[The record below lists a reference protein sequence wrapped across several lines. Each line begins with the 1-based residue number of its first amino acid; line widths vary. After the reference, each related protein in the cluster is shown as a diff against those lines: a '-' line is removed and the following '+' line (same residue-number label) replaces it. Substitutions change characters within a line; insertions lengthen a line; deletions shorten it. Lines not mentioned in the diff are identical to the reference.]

1 MSYENIRAD
10 TPGFCCAG
18 EYFYIMK
25 PAPTNMLIQK
35 TSYGDP
41 VMTYP
46 FSHEINLA
54 SAGTSFL
61 SLQYD
66 GINFWSLEKRNVSGN
81 LEKERILRR
90 WRIEDFMCVLQDSW
104 RIRSQGNAENLNG
117 KAFAIENYYDILDE
131 ACGPGTGNPDRVILT
146 HARGPFFH
154 VTDQFHLSSSQGYGE
169 DIPVATVLNNYT
181 ITTAQPIQ
189 RIYYPGDKV
198 NLRRDLYFFNNASP
212 ALGDASAAVY
222 WFAIPH
228 IDAADPTTLNEPT
241 YKGCHDS
248 GIYEQTQA
256 ATFITAED
264 LDGINQACY
273 TGLIAY
279 VRGQQ
284 LIMKRPNMPG
294 GGYNYPGPNSDG
306 ELTTGF
312 DYVGTN
318 TEFRSNMASMI
329 MDNAIKN
336 DRVTLWTI
344 YDLAASVHPTDCST
358 VNIYRLQTGYTY
370 GVLEGSF
377 TGPYNYV
384 VSVMKPMVTSIAL
397 TAEPALVVANGVDQ
411 ALIYATVRDQ
421 YGAPISGKRVVF
433 GLTATD
439 SQTKGYFLCPED
451 ISECVEGSFTWLD
464 GTPHA
469 QAEVIT
475 GSQSAYPGGPVY
487 VEGGP
492 MAGKAVIEWRAGT
505 KAGLITVLAIVQ
517 P

>member
-1 MSYENIRAD
+1 MAYENIRAD
-10 TPGFCCAG
+10 TPGFCAAG
-18 EYFYIMK
+18 DYFYIMK

-46 FSHEINLA
+46 FSHEINLS

-90 WRIEDFMCVLQDSW
+90 WRIESFMCVLKDSW
-104 RIRSQGNAENLNG
+104 RLRAQGISENING
-117 KAFAIENYYDILDE
+117 KAFAIENYYNILSE
-131 ACGPGTGNPDRVILT
+131 ACGPGTSNLDRIKLT
-146 HARGPFFH
+146 HPHSSFFH
-154 VTDQFHLSSSQGYGE
+154 VTDQFHLRSATQGYEE
-169 DIPVATVLNNYT
+169 DVPVATILNNYT
-181 ITTAQPIQ
+181 VTTAQPIQ
-189 RIYYPGDKV
+189 RVYYPGDPV

-212 ALGDASAAVY
+212 SLGDASAAVY
-222 WFAIPH
+222 WYAIPH
-228 IDAADPTTLNEPT
+228 ITAADPTALNELT

-248 GIYEQTQA
+248 GMYEQTQA
-256 ATFITAED
+256 ATFITASG
-264 LDGINQACY
+264 LDGINQGYY

-284 LIMKRPNMPG
+284 LLLKRPNMPG
-294 GGYNYPGPNSDG
+294 GGFNYPGPNADG
-306 ELTTGF
+306 VITTGF
-312 DYVGTN
+312 DYVGSN
-318 TEFRSNMASMI
+318 IEFRENMASMI

-336 DRVTLWTI
+336 DRVTLWSI
-344 YDLAASVHPTDCST
+344 YDLASSVHPTECKT

-370 GVLEGSF
+370 GAIEGSF
-377 TGPYNYV
+377 SSGPYNYV

-397 TAEPALVVANGVDQ
+397 TAEPALVVANGVDK

-421 YGAPISGKRVVF
+421 YGAALNYKRVVF
-433 GLTATD
+433 GLSATD
-439 SQTKGYFLCPED
+439 TQTKGYFLCPED

-469 QAEVIT
+469 QAEIIT
-475 GSQSAYPGGPVY
+475 GSQSSYPGGPPARK
-487 VEGGP
+487 GQ
-492 MAGKAVIEWRAGT
+492 AVIEWRAGT